1 MEFKDR
7 NLRAIA
13 EMVTGDNKNFHYR
26 SSSKITE
33 FFNECGLPFIH
44 DGSTRWTWTAQCLS
58 ELLNESQMTAN
69 KLPEKFINVLSVL
82 MRKSDAVEYNLDS
95 SIILKEL
102 NISLKREGFEAFYGE
117 DDLLY
122 IRHIETKM
130 LSINASPHRSF
141 TEEEKNKKNVLSDF
155 LKLCSEDNLIQ
166 DILLPLFKHIGFR
179 RVTVAG
185 HKDKA
190 LEYGKDMWMS
200 YVLPTHHIIYFGIQ
214 AKKGKL
220 DTSGISKSSNSNLAE
235 VYHQTLMMLGHEIF
249 DPEINKKVLVDH
261 AFIIAGG
268 EITKQA
274 KNWIVGRLDTSKR
287 SQILF
292 MDKEDILNLYVV
304 NNIPLPKIVAQY
316 QNEI

>member
-1 MEFKDR
+1 M
-7 NLRAIA
+7 
-13 EMVTGDNKNFHYR
+13 
-26 SSSKITE
+26 
-33 FFNECGLPFIH
+33 
-44 DGSTRWTWTAQCLS
+44 
-58 ELLNESQMTAN
+58 LL
-69 KLPEKFINVLSVL
+69 
-82 MRKSDAVEYNLDS
+82 
-95 SIILKEL
+95 
-102 NISLKREGFEAFYGE
+102 
-117 DDLLY
+117 
-122 IRHIETKM
+122 HIDP
-130 LSINASPHRSF
+130 LQ
-141 TEEEKNKKNVLSDF
+141 KKKKTQKLSDF

-220 DTSGISKSSNSNLAE
+220 GTSGISKSSNSNLAE

-261 AFIIAGG
+261 GFIIAGG

-274 KNWIVGRLDTSKR
+274 KKLDSRKAR
-287 SQILF
+287 YL
-292 MDKEDILNLYVV
+292 
-304 NNIPLPKIVAQY
+304 
-316 QNEI
+316 